1 MAALNVAL
9 IGQGFMGKA
18 HSNAYAQVGHF
29 FPELRK
35 VRRKV
40 VCGRNR
46 ERLAA
51 FAKTWE
57 WEQVETDW
65 RRIVERDDIDIV
77 DICTP
82 NALHAEMAVA
92 AAEAGKMALCEKPAA
107 NNAVEAAAM
116 AEAAKGVPNMVW
128 FNYRRVPAVELARQL
143 VHEGKLGRI
152 FQYRAAYLQEW
163 GNDFTRPAAWRLSK
177 AAAGSGANG
186 DLNSHL
192 IDTAMMMLGPIRE
205 VSATMET
212 FFDEKPDP
220 SRPGETYPVDVDDTV
235 LTQARFANGTL
246 ATFEATRFAVGVRN
260 ANRFEITRRKR
271 HAALR
276 PRRTQPPALCRCVR
290 RKATARHKH
299 DPGHRSGPSLRS
311 EDLAPRALARI
322 RAHVYRRAGRLLGR
336 TRKRRAGAA
345 DLGRCAAG
353 TTRTRCD

>member
-1 MAALNVAL
+1 MTALNVAL

-152 FQYRAAYLQEW
+152 FQYRAGVLAGMGKRFHAARGLEAVESRGRLGGQRRPQLALDRYGDDDAGADPRSL
-163 GNDFTRPAAWRLSK
+163 GDDGDLLRRKTRPEQT
-177 AAAGSGANG
+177 GGNVSG
-186 DLNSHL
+186 
-192 IDTAMMMLGPIRE
+192 
-205 VSATMET
+205 
-212 FFDEKPDP
+212 
-220 SRPGETYPVDVDDTV
+220 
-235 LTQARFANGTL
+235 
-246 ATFEATRFAVGVRN
+246 
-260 ANRFEITRRKR
+260 
-271 HAALR
+271 
-276 PRRTQPPALCRCVR
+276 
-290 RKATARHKH
+290 
-299 DPGHRSGPSLRS
+299 
-311 EDLAPRALARI
+311 
-322 RAHVYRRAGRLLGR
+322 
-336 TRKRRAGAA
+336 
-345 DLGRCAAG
+345 
-353 TTRTRCD
+353 